1 MGDSLEEV
9 VAAVLAV
16 VQVLAAGAS
25 TTLVVARGFPSG
37 LEAASELL
45 LEVELLVALAWELV
59 VGLGWGL
66 VVEEVGLVV
75 VELVAALGWGLVV
88 EVVDLAWVEALVGL
102 AMVVVMEVVE
112 GLALVDWGAWEDS
125 LQGWEVV
132 GTLQD
137 FLEAHLEWV
146 QSKK

>member
-1 MGDSLEEV
+1 MGGSLEEV

-16 VQVLAAGAS
+16 VEVLAAGAS

-45 LEVELLVALAWELV
+45 LEVELLVALAWEVVAEWVAGGLAVVELV

-66 VVEEVGLVV
+66 VL
-75 VELVAALGWGLVV
+75 
-88 EVVDLAWVEALVGL
+88 EVVDLALVEVLVGL
-102 AMVVVMEVVE
+102 AMVVVMEAVE
-112 GLALVDWGAWEDS
+112 GLALVDWEGWEDS
-125 LQGWEVV
+125 LWGWVV
-132 GTLQD
+132 AGTLWD
-137 FLEAHLEWV
+137 FLVAHLEWV